1 MRRLALRLT
10 ALALLAGALLPPPAL
25 AQAAGKKAPAAAA
38 AQGAANRG
46 TPSQGAPGQPPHAW
60 LFGTWT
66 GGIFPPPSQVTAE
79 ACMSQ
84 PVVIFTRDVVLRA
97 TLTDQFYIQRL
108 VATAL
113 TTAHGT
119 QFQFAG
125 AAPSMSLLGPAAATA
140 PGMGFGCESPD
151 VLDVERRTDNQITF
165 PGCSDFPYPLIRCPG
180 R

>member
-1 MRRLALRLT
+1 MRRLALSLT
-10 ALALLAGALLPPPAL
+10 ALATLAGALPPPAL
-25 AQAAGKKAPAAAA
+25 AQAAGKRAPAAAA
-38 AQGAANRG
+38 AQGAAN
-46 TPSQGAPGQPPHAW
+46 QGAPAQPPHAW

-66 GGIFPPPSQVTAE
+66 GGIFPPPSHVTAE
-79 ACMSQ
+79 ACLSQ

-108 VATAL
+108 IVTAL
-113 TTAHGT
+113 TTPSGT
-119 QFQFAG
+119 QFQFTS
-125 AAPSMSLLGPAAATA
+125 AASAMSLLGPAAAA

-165 PGCSDFPYPLIRCPG
+165 PNCSDFPYPLIRCPA

>member
-1 MRRLALRLT
+1 MRRFVLHLA
-10 ALALLAGALLPPPAL
+10 ALALLAGAPLPPPAL
-25 AQAAGKKAPAAAA
+25 AQAAGKKAPAQA
-38 AQGAANRG
+38 AQGTPGQG

-66 GGIFPPPSQVTAE
+66 GGIFPPPSHVTAE
-79 ACMSQ
+79 ACLSQ

-113 TTAHGT
+113 TTARGT

-140 PGMGFGCESPD
+140 PGMGFGCESAD

>member
-10 ALALLAGALLPPPAL
+10 ALACLVGALPSPVL
-25 AQAAGKKAPAAAA
+25 AQAAGKRAPAAAA
-38 AQGAANRG
+38 
-46 TPSQGAPGQPPHAW
+46 TQGAPGQPPHAW

-66 GGIFPPPSQVTAE
+66 GGIFPPPSHVTAE
-79 ACMSQ
+79 ACLSQ

-113 TTAHGT
+113 TTTRGT

-125 AAPSMSLLGPAAATA
+125 AAPSRSLLGPAAAT
-140 PGMGFGCESPD
+140 PGLGFGCESPD
-151 VLDVERRTDNQITF
+151 LLDVERRTDNQITF
-165 PGCSDFPYPLIRCPG
+165 PNCSDFPYPLIRCPS